1 MYFFRPKDFGAPIE
15 ICPGCTTRVVVGG
28 DRIMFSF
35 VEIEGGVMSTIHSPS
50 RRPDGCDSGGNF

>member
-35 VEIEGGVMSTIHSPS
+35 VEIKAVLCQLSTAIQKT
-50 RRPDGCDSGGNF
+50 RWV